1 MILAVRSPP
10 NFVMRDTKIAVELPI
25 GEETYPHTPRRGRK
39 MGLKNF
45 MEARGERHGQEDT
58 GTARLPDPSEPPVRT
73 IAPSTSI
80 DSTSD
85 LKGTLRC
92 KETIRIDGRVKGEVE
107 CDKTVLIGE
116 GGKVHASIVADIVQI
131 SGEVKGN
138 ITARSKITL
147 ERTASVIG
155 DLSTPG
161 IVIEEGA
168 KLQGRIVIGSDE
180 NPVQESKS
188 AEQPRMK
195 AKPAT
200 QPQKAPKPAAPPPA

>member
-1 MILAVRSPP
+1 
-10 NFVMRDTKIAVELPI
+10 
-25 GEETYPHTPRRGRK
+25 

-45 MEARGERHGQEDT
+45 MESRGERHAQEGT
-58 GTARLPDPSEPPVRT
+58 GTAQPPAPSERPVRT

-85 LKGTLRC
+85 LRGTLRC

-116 GGKVHASIVADIVQI
+116 GGKVHANIVADTVQI
-131 SGEVKGN
+131 SGEVRGD

-147 ERTASVIG
+147 VRTASVIG
-155 DLSTPG
+155 NLSTPG

-168 KLQGRIVIGSDE
+168 KLEGRIVIGSDAK
-180 NPVQESKS
+180 PAQEPKP
-188 AEQPRMK
+188 AEQPRTK
-195 AKPAT
+195 AKPAIHA
-200 QPQKAPKPAAPPPA
+200 QKVPKPAAPPPA

>member
-1 MILAVRSPP
+1 
-10 NFVMRDTKIAVELPI
+10 
-25 GEETYPHTPRRGRK
+25 

-45 MEARGERHGQEDT
+45 MEARAERHEQE
-58 GTARLPDPSEPPVRT
+58 GTETSRLQDPSERPVRT

-92 KETIRIDGRVKGEVE
+92 KETIRIDGRGRGELE

-116 GGKVHASIVADIVQI
+116 GGKVHASIVADMVQI
-131 SGEVKGN
+131 SGEVKGD
-138 ITARSKITL
+138 ITAHSKITL
-147 ERTASVIG
+147 ERTATVVG

-168 KLQGRIVIGSDE
+168 KLQGRIVIGTDE
-180 NPVQESKS
+180 KPVQESKS
-188 AEQPRMK
+188 IELPRAK
-195 AKPAT
+195 TKPAT
-200 QPQKAPKPAAPPPA
+200 HAQKAPKPAAPPPA

>member
-1 MILAVRSPP
+1 
-10 NFVMRDTKIAVELPI
+10 
-25 GEETYPHTPRRGRK
+25 

-45 MEARGERHGQEDT
+45 MEARAERNGQEGNETSPLQD
-58 GTARLPDPSEPPVRT
+58 LSERPVRT

-85 LKGTLRC
+85 LRGTLRC

-116 GGKVHASIVADIVQI
+116 GGKVHASIVADMVQI
-131 SGEVKGN
+131 AGEVKGD

-147 ERTASVIG
+147 ERTATVIG
-155 DLSTPG
+155 NLSTPG

-168 KLQGRIVIGSDE
+168 KLEGRIVIGSDE
-180 NPVQESKS
+180 KPVQESKPV
-188 AEQPRMK
+188 EQPRTK

-200 QPQKAPKPAAPPPA
+200 HAQKVPKPAAPPPA